1 LLYSTLLGCSDDE
14 PEINN
19 DRVTIGYAIAADS
32 SGNVYVTGNTGVTD
46 FPVSNPLQ
54 PTLHGTRNAFIVK
67 ISPDTQAPWVS
78 LSSISLPFGAQAVN
92 TTSPPL
98 TETVTNGGKTALA
111 ISGVTI
117 DGANASDFA
126 VSADN
131 CTGATLAPTAF
142 CAVSVILTPRAAGN
156 RNAELDF
163 TDNASNSPHAVACQA
178 RRAPR
183 VPWP

>member
-1 LLYSTLLGCSDDE
+1 MGCSDDG

-19 DRVTIGYAIAADS
+19 DYLTIGNAIAADS
-32 SGNVYVTGNTGVTD
+32 SGNVYVTGNTGVND